1 VIYGW
6 GIRLADVVQILGPIF
21 ILIFIGYVSVSK
33 GFLQQPDIAG
43 LGKFVIRIALPAT
56 IFLGVANSDLSDLV
70 QPWFFAIYGI
80 SSLTVYFLSLVVFR
94 HILKDS
100 LAGSSIKSLGSSF
113 SNSGFIGLPLLLQ
126 FFDDPPMIA
135 FAMIVL
141 FENLV
146 MMPLSL
152 AVLEYS
158 QRDKSKGSVKTF
170 AAIGSQLIKSPL
182 ILAII
187 AGAFLV
193 ILGVPIPEIATNTIS
208 IASKATAGAGLIFIG
223 GTIAGAELKQNYRD
237 MILVAFFKL
246 ILLPTTVWIGI
257 WLAPTLDSKLTISL
271 ILFSAAPMITVYPI
285 IGSKFGFATF
295 CSATLLL
302 TTILSCISLMS
313 LLLLI

>member
-1 VIYGW
+1 
-6 GIRLADVVQILGPIF
+6 
-21 ILIFIGYVSVSK
+21 
-33 GFLQQPDIAG
+33 
-43 LGKFVIRIALPAT
+43 
-56 IFLGVANSDLSDLV
+56 
-70 QPWFFAIYGI
+70 
-80 SSLTVYFLSLVVFR
+80 
-94 HILKDS
+94 
-100 LAGSSIKSLGSSF
+100 
-113 SNSGFIGLPLLLQ
+113 
-126 FFDDPPMIA
+126 MIA

-302 TTILSCISLMS
+302 TTILSCMSLMA